1 MSQKIIIRE
10 AENKDRNA
18 IADVLL
24 DAYHQYS
31 EIMPEPL
38 WLEYRKSLL
47 DSVHGDAPL
56 VRIIAEIDR
65 KIVGSALLFSSSE
78 TAYGKPELG
87 IHSPI
92 LRLLAVSPSAR
103 GLGVATLLIHE
114 AAQRSLQLGATTLNL
129 HTSEMMSSAIKLYQR
144 LGFNRAYETDLMNG
158 DTLVQSFRLDL
169 LSSVRSTAGQ
179 L

>member
-18 IADVLL
+18 IADLLL

-47 DSVHGDAPL
+47 DSVHGDTPL
-56 VRIIAEIDR
+56 VRIIAEIDK

-78 TAYGKPELG
+78 TAYGNRSSGFTPYPTSASRISIRSWSWRCNSSDSRCCTEITTVGCHHLEPTHLG
-87 IHSPI
+87 NDVFSHQTVPA
-92 LRLLAVSPSAR
+92 LRL
-103 GLGVATLLIHE
+103 
-114 AAQRSLQLGATTLNL
+114 
-129 HTSEMMSSAIKLYQR
+129 
-144 LGFNRAYETDLMNG
+144 
-158 DTLVQSFRLDL
+158 
-169 LSSVRSTAGQ
+169 
-179 L
+179 

>member
-18 IADVLL
+18 IADLLL

-56 VRIIAEIDR
+56 VRIIAEIDK

-87 IHSPI
+87 IHS
-92 LRLLAVSPSAR
+92 
-103 GLGVATLLIHE
+103 
-114 AAQRSLQLGATTLNL
+114 
-129 HTSEMMSSAIKLYQR
+129 
-144 LGFNRAYETDLMNG
+144 
-158 DTLVQSFRLDL
+158 
-169 LSSVRSTAGQ
+169 LSYVC
-179 L
+179 